1 MTSPAF
7 IICFLLL
14 FVFGIYLGFTLGQA
28 AGKKAVTAADYWK
41 QNGIAV
47 AVTVVASFAL
57 AGAPLLYGVVIGL
70 LAGFIVGCKMAFG
83 ESVGPW
89 RKHDEVFNVN
99 RAHRE
104 AAERGGG
111 DERRRR
117 RKQGEQGPDLIS
129 TEDGGSRI
137 GAHAP
142 NGSAGRG
149 ARTSNGSAG
158 RGARTAGDSAASSE
172 HTKDMR

>member
-14 FVFGIYLGFTLGQA
+14 FVFGIYLGFTIGQA

-47 AVTVVASFAL
+47 AVTVVASFVL
-57 AGAPLLYGVVIGL
+57 AGVPLLYGIAIGL

-104 AAERGGG
+104 RAERGGG

-117 RKQGEQGPDLIS
+117 RRQGDPGPDLIS
-129 TEDGGSRI
+129 TEGGDPERDTRTADGQ
-137 GAHAP
+137 AK
-142 NGSAGRG
+142 RG
-149 ARTSNGSAG
+149 APRS
-158 RGARTAGDSAASSE
+158 
-172 HTKDMR
+172 